1 MVPLRAW
8 PPLSYGEREGVT
20 RVSLAEIF
28 TVFSQLGL
36 TSFGGGLSGWMHREL
51 VERRHW
57 FSEEEFITSLALA
70 QAMPG
75 LNVVNLAVW
84 LGFRLRGTRGAIAGF
99 CGVTFPP
106 LAVIIP
112 VSIAYG
118 RWGHLALV
126 HRALAGVAAAAL
138 ALTLNMGLRVATTAS
153 RDAVAVGVLV
163 VVFAGVGILRL
174 PMVPMVLAITPLSIG
189 WALLRR
195 RLA

>member
-1 MVPLRAW
+1 M
-8 PPLSYGEREGVT
+8 T
-20 RVSLAEIF
+20 RVSLSDVF
-28 TVFSQLGL
+28 KVFSQLGL

-84 LGFRLRGTRGAIAGF
+84 LGFRLRGTFGAVAGF

-112 VSIAYG
+112 VSIAYAQ
-118 RWGHLALV
+118 WGHLALV
-126 HRALAGVAAAAL
+126 HRTLAGVAAAAL

-153 RDAVAVGVLV
+153 RDAVAVAILAA
-163 VVFAGVGILRL
+163 VFAGVGVLRL
-174 PMVPMVLAITPLSIG
+174 PMVPLVLAIAPLSIG
-189 WALLRR
+189 WALLRAR
-195 RLA
+195 AAA

>member
-1 MVPLRAW
+1 M
-8 PPLSYGEREGVT
+8 

-28 TVFSQLGL
+28 RVFSQLGL

-51 VERRHW
+51 VERRGW
-57 FSEEEFITSLALA
+57 IAEEEFITSLALA

-112 VSIAYG
+112 VSMAYDE
-118 RWGHLALV
+118 WGHLALV
-126 HRALAGVAAAAL
+126 HRALAGVVAAAV

-153 RDAVAVGVLV
+153 RDVVAVAILV
-163 VVFAGVGILRL
+163 IVFAGVGVLRL
-174 PMVPMVLAITPLSIG
+174 PMVPLVLAITPLSIG
-189 WALLRR
+189 WALLRKR
-195 RLA
+195 AA